1 MEIPQPTRGKAHVA
15 YTTRTNG
22 GLHASQLLWVR
33 WSAARPGCRKIQL
46 VPFDLF
52 GRAKKNMST
61 CCGMHW
67 SWRRKTQVKHA
78 ECENWPLPIL
88 FDPFLNSTSKILP
101 QKMVCFDGFHWFLLK
116 FSLQFAQQVFH
127 TKPLFEMHENETKKQ
142 ARFLATNR
150 WAFKAGVEVWNKMI
164 ASITTSLTSQDT
176 IQHFTTFLKK
186 QSLFGKVLKL
196 QRAILEMK
204 SVQPAW
210 PLEEQPIGGL
220 RHKRSSRDRQTILHM
235 HTERLKIWYI
245 TARNSPH
252 FTFHFFLN

>member
-1 MEIPQPTRGKAHVA
+1 MEIHQPTRERHMSHILHVH
-15 YTTRTNG
+15 TNG
-22 GLHASQLLWVR
+22 GLHASQLLWVQ
-33 WSAARPGCRKIQL
+33 WSVARPAA
-46 VPFDLF
+46 
-52 GRAKKNMST
+52 GRSNWCLLTCLGKRKNMST
-61 CCGMHW
+61 CCGIHW

-127 TKPLFEMHENETKKQ
+127 TKPVFEMHENETKKQ

-252 FTFHFFLN
+252 FAFHFFLN